1 VARSLAFGGSP
12 PGEAIAFVSGMTGM
26 FDDVRRT
33 LAAAGVP
40 PERVHANF

>member
-1 VARSLAFGGSP
+1 V
-12 PGEAIAFVSGMTGM
+12 AFVSGMTAM
-26 FDDVRRT
+26 VEDVRRT